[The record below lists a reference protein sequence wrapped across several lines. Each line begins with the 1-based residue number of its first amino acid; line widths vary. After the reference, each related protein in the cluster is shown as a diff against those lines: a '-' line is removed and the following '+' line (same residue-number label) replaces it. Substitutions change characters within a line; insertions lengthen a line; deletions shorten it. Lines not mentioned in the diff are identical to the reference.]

1 MLSLN
6 SDMLVLSVDL
16 RPTQALI
23 AAFDLHDRLLTQEQ
37 VPVHSD
43 PARSTEGI
51 LAAIQNVRAKHPG
64 KRFEGIGVSVPG
76 RVDPERRELI
86 LAPNLAWL
94 GFDLRKVLQRRT
106 GLTGRDG
113 E

>member
-1 MLSLN
+1 MP
-6 SDMLVLSVDL
+6 VLSVDL

-76 RVDPERRELI
+76 RVDPERRECSHCI
-86 LAPNLAWL
+86 
-94 GFDLRKVLQRRT
+94 RI
-106 GLTGRDG
+106 GLLSISEAELWDQHSSGY
-113 E
+113 